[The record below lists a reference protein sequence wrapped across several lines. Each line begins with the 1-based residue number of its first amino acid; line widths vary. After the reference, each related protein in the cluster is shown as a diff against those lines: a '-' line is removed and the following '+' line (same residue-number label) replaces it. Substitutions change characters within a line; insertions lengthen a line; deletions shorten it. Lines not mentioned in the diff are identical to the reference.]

1 MKKVIM
7 IIIACMGVTMLRR
20 CHTDWICAVALITW
34 IMFKHFELTN
44 GSEVQNIRTGV
55 LEADIYL
62 SALMSSLVL
71 FDYFLRNSTTKC
83 FLQQNSSFSGNK
95 LEQNGC
101 DLIMKCN
108 VTAENKEE
116 VNHYQEWHQG
126 GDKVSQQQ

>member
-1 MKKVIM
+1 
-7 IIIACMGVTMLRR
+7 MLRR

-55 LEADIYL
+55 LETDTYL

-83 FLQQNSSFSGNK
+83 FLQQNSSFSGDK
-95 LEQNGC
+95 LE
-101 DLIMKCN
+101 
-108 VTAENKEE
+108 
-116 VNHYQEWHQG
+116 
-126 GDKVSQQQ
+126 